1 LKVRCELWVRLKVV
15 DLVTQ
20 TAWITLTEK
29 LEYGENLKG
38 LSHYSFWGMELE
50 GASVDEVARDV
61 DRVIQMDST
70 FTNQNKHL
78 YRLLAMD
85 AEKFHSAR
93 ENAGG
98 NNAAIASFL
107 PGRDDIFSLGT
118 LVIEKDYPKLESSP
132 GGAFSFDCLIRPVL
146 RERELPYMNRLNE
159 RLKKAQVTNERLKK
173 AQVTDIVAG
182 EVWRI
187 TLLADDLKSARDE
200 IESMV
205 VTRSRRKGLLLNPH
219 YQRYEIIS
227 IAGG

>member
-1 LKVRCELWVRLKVV
+1 VV

-98 NNAAIASFL
+98 NNTAIASFL

-146 RERELPYMNRLNE
+146 RERELPYMNRLN
-159 RLKKAQVTNERLKK
+159 ARLKK

>member
-146 RERELPYMNRLNE
+146 RERELPYMNRLN
-159 RLKKAQVTNERLKK
+159 ARLKK

-187 TLLADDLKSARDE
+187 TLLADDLNSARDE

-205 VTRSRRKGLLLNPH
+205 VTKSRRKGLLLNPH

-227 IAGG
+227 IVGG

>member
-1 LKVRCELWVRLKVV
+1 MKVRCELWVRLKVV

-29 LEYGENLKG
+29 LEYGESLKG

-146 RERELPYMNRLNE
+146 RERELPYMNRLN
-159 RLKKAQVTNERLKK
+159 ARLKK

-187 TLLADDLKSARDE
+187 TLLADDLNSARDE
-200 IESMV
+200 IENMV
-205 VTRSRRKGLLLNPH
+205 VTKSRRKGLLLNPH